1 MGYDKKVYEE
11 ADSII
16 RERRNNALKVSE
28 LKKEKLFREY
38 PQAEK
43 LEKKLNYTMTKLIRV
58 VLNGERELKSALNE
72 LKSENSAIQEEINQI
87 YRQAGINPSEL
98 EPEFFCKLCEDR
110 GNKDGRV
117 CECYKKLVKE
127 IACNNLNRLS
137 PFKLSSFQTFSLEY
151 YDDRVKDNEK
161 MSERERMRKYFDY
174 CKNYAKTF
182 DVNSRNI
189 LMRGNTGLGKT
200 HLSLAI
206 AREVI
211 ENGFGVIYC
220 STPEILSKLEKERF
234 GKSYENS
241 EDSEETLKECDL
253 LILDDVGS
261 EFQTSFTKNIIYN
274 IINFRISHQKPT
286 IISTNLELEE
296 LETIYSQR
304 LVSRLWGEYVI
315 MNFVGRDI
323 RQVKRLEKYT

>member
-28 LKKEKLFREY
+28 LKKEKFFREY

-286 IISTNLELEE
+286 IISTNLELEV

>member
-1 MGYDKKVYEE
+1 LGYDKKVYEE

-28 LKKEKLFREY
+28 LKKEKFFREY

>member
-28 LKKEKLFREY
+28 LKKEKFFREY

-241 EDSEETLKECDL
+241 EDSEETLKECYL

>member
-28 LKKEKLFREY
+28 LKKEKFFREY

-110 GNKDGRV
+110 GNKDGRD

>member
-28 LKKEKLFREY
+28 LKKEKFFRVY

>member
-16 RERRNNALKVSE
+16 RERRNKALKASK
-28 LKKEKLFREY
+28 LKKENFFREY
-38 PQAEK
+38 PEAEQ
-43 LEKKLNYTMTKLIRV
+43 LEKKLNYTMTKLIRI
-58 VLNGERELKSALNE
+58 VLNGELELKSALDK
-72 LKSENSAIQEEINQI
+72 LKTENLAIQEEINQI
-87 YRQAGINPSEL
+87 YRKAGIRSEEL
-98 EPEFFCKLCEDR
+98 EPKFFCKLCDDKGE
-110 GNKDGRV
+110 KDGRV

-151 YDDRVKDNEK
+151 YDDKIKDSEK
-161 MSERERMRKYFDY
+161 ISERERMEKYFDF

-211 ENGFGVIYC
+211 ERGFGVIYC

-234 GKSYENS
+234 GKSYNNS
-241 EDSEETLKECDL
+241 DDSEEALKECDL

-261 EFQTSFTKNIIYN
+261 EFHTSFTKNIIYN
-274 IINFRISHQKPT
+274 IINFRISHGKPT

-296 LETIYSQR
+296 LEVMYSQR
-304 LVSRLWGEYVI
+304 LVSRLMGEYVI
-315 MNFVGRDI
+315 MNFVGTDI